1 MAFPAGA
8 GVPPEQLL
16 ALLGAEGGMDPMGP
30 TGPMDQMAL
39 APEPSPGT
47 GGASS
52 AVSSKGYSTLPTY
65 RERQYGIPVE
75 HMTVSYYFFI
85 QMRDHYDAMV

>member
-47 GGASS
+47 GGAAS
-52 AVSSKGYSTLPTY
+52 AVSRMGFSTLPPV
-65 RERQYGIPVE
+65 REGQFGIPVE
-75 HMTVSYYFFI
+75 GMMIDPNFFI